1 MILDLPE
8 RISGADDTAQQI
20 YQAFYDVGMIT
31 DVPAPMET
39 LNITE
44 YNEQAFSNIGSAL
57 ILLKN
62 NLNRLVDIFNEY
74 HFVDMEGI
82 RAKGHEYWGSNL
94 SELGGSYDDFNSHLV
109 AMENTLQ
116 DQDMVGIMILNGL
129 IERN

>member
-1 MILDLPE
+1 MILDLPN
-8 RISGADDTAQQI
+8 RISGADNTAQQI

-39 LNITE
+39 LKITE

-82 RAKGHEYWGSNL
+82 QAEGHEYWGSNL
-94 SELGGSYDDFNSHLV
+94 SGLGESYADFNGHLV
-109 AMENTLQ
+109 AMENTLRN
-116 DQDMVGIMILNGL
+116 MVEIVILNGL

>member
-1 MILDLPE
+1 MILDLPD
-8 RISGADDTAQQI
+8 RISGANGTAHQI

-31 DVPAPMET
+31 DMPTPIET

-62 NLNRLVDIFNEY
+62 NLNRLVDIFDEY
-74 HFVDMEGI
+74 HFVDMEGVQS
-82 RAKGHEYWGSNL
+82 KGHEYWGSDL
-94 SELGGSYDDFNSHLV
+94 SGLGESYDDFNGHLV
-109 AMENTLQ
+109 TMENTLRN
-116 DQDMVGIMILNGL
+116 MVEIMILNGL

>member
-1 MILDLPE
+1 MILDLPN

-31 DVPAPMET
+31 DMPAHIET
-39 LNITE
+39 LNISE
-44 YNEQAFSNIGSAL
+44 YNEQAFSEIGSAL

-62 NLNRLVDIFNEY
+62 NLNRLVDIFNKY

-82 RAKGHEYWGSNL
+82 QAKGHEYWGSDL
-94 SELGGSYDDFNSHLV
+94 SGLGESYGDFNGHLV
-109 AMENTLQ
+109 TMENTLRN
-116 DQDMVGIMILNGL
+116 MVEIMILNGL

>member
-1 MILDLPE
+1 MILDLPK

-31 DVPAPMET
+31 DVPTPMKT

-44 YNEQAFSNIGSAL
+44 YNEQAFSEIGSAL

-62 NLNRLVDIFNEY
+62 TINHLVDIFNEY
-74 HFVDMEGI
+74 HFVDMEGVQV
-82 RAKGHEYWGSNL
+82 KGHEYWGTNVA
-94 SELGGSYDDFNSHLV
+94 EIAGAYNGFNNTLV

-116 DQDMVGIMILNGL
+116 NMVEIMILNGL

>member
-31 DVPAPMET
+31 DMPMPMKT
-39 LNITE
+39 LNISE

-82 RAKGHEYWGSNL
+82 QTKGHEYWGSDL
-94 SELGGSYDDFNSHLV
+94 SGLGESYDDFNSHLV

-116 DQDMVGIMILNGL
+116 NMVEIMILNGL

>member
-1 MILDLPE
+1 MILDLPN
-8 RISGADDTAQQI
+8 RISGADATAHQI

-31 DVPAPMET
+31 DMPAHIET

-44 YNEQAFSNIGSAL
+44 YNEQAFSEIGSAL

-74 HFVDMEGI
+74 HFVDMDGNKVTGI
-82 RAKGHEYWGSNL
+82 EYWGSNI
-94 SELGGSYDDFNSHLV
+94 SGLGESYTDFKSHLV

-116 DQDMVGIMILNGL
+116 NMVEIMILNGL

>member
-8 RISGADDTAQQI
+8 RISGADDTAQRI

-31 DVPAPMET
+31 DMPTPIET
-39 LNITE
+39 LSITE

-57 ILLKN
+57 ILLKK

-74 HFVDMEGI
+74 RFVDMEGI
-82 RAKGHEYWGSNL
+82 QAKGHEYWGSDL
-94 SELGGSYDDFNSHLV
+94 SGLGESCDDFNSHLV
-109 AMENTLQ
+109 DMENTLRN
-116 DQDMVGIMILNGL
+116 MVEIMILNGL

>member
-8 RISGADDTAQQI
+8 RISGADDTAQRI

-31 DVPAPMET
+31 DMPMPMKT
-39 LNITE
+39 LNISE

-57 ILLKN
+57 ILLKK

-74 HFVDMEGI
+74 RFVDMEGI
-82 RAKGHEYWGSNL
+82 QAKGHEYWGSDL
-94 SELGGSYDDFNSHLV
+94 SGLGESYDDFNSHLV
-109 AMENTLQ
+109 DMENTLRN
-116 DQDMVGIMILNGL
+116 MVEIMILNGL

>member
-1 MILDLPE
+1 MILDLLK
-8 RISGADDTAQQI
+8 RISAADDAAQQI

-39 LNITE
+39 LSITE

-74 HFVDMEGI
+74 HFVDTEG
-82 RAKGHEYWGSNL
+82 RQSKGHEYWGSDL
-94 SELGGSYDDFNSHLV
+94 SGLGESYDDFNGHLV
-109 AMENTLQ
+109 AMENILQ
-116 DQDMVGIMILNGL
+116 NMVEIMILNGL

>member
-1 MILDLPE
+1 MILDLPK
-8 RISGADDTAQQI
+8 RISGANSKATQI

-31 DVPAPMET
+31 EMPAPMET

-44 YNEQAFSNIGSAL
+44 YNEQAFSIFENAL

-62 NLNRLVDIFNEY
+62 NLNRLVDIFNVY

-82 RAKGHEYWGSNL
+82 QAKGHEYWGSDL
-94 SELGGSYDDFNSHLV
+94 SGLEESYIDFNGHLL

-116 DQDMVGIMILNGL
+116 NMVEIMILNGL

>member
-1 MILDLPE
+1 MILELPE
-8 RISGADDTAQQI
+8 RISGADDTAQRI

-31 DVPAPMET
+31 DMPTPIET

-44 YNEQAFSNIGSAL
+44 YNEQAFSEIGSAL

-74 HFVDMEGI
+74 HFVDMEGVQ
-82 RAKGHEYWGSNL
+82 AKGHEYWGSNL
-94 SELGGSYDDFNSHLV
+94 SELGESYDDFNSHLV
-109 AMENTLQ
+109 AMENTLRN
-116 DQDMVGIMILNGL
+116 MVEIMVLNGL

>member
-8 RISGADDTAQQI
+8 RISGADDAAQQI

-39 LNITE
+39 LSITE

-62 NLNRLVDIFNEY
+62 TINHLVDIFNEY
-74 HFVDMEGI
+74 HFVDKAGNKVTGI
-82 RAKGHEYWGSNL
+82 EYWGTNETGISGAYKGFDNT
-94 SELGGSYDDFNSHLV
+94 LV
-109 AMENTLQ
+109 QIENTIES
-116 DQDMVGIMILNGL
+116 MTEIMILNGFN
-129 IERN
+129 ERK

>member
-1 MILDLPE
+1 MILDLPK
-8 RISGADDTAQQI
+8 RISGADGTAQQI

-31 DVPAPMET
+31 DMPTPIET

-57 ILLKN
+57 ILLKK

-74 HFVDMEGI
+74 RFVDMEGI
-82 RAKGHEYWGSNL
+82 QAKGHEYWGSDL
-94 SELGGSYDDFNSHLV
+94 SGLGESYDDFNGHLV
-109 AMENTLQ
+109 TMENTLRN
-116 DQDMVGIMILNGL
+116 MVEIMILNGL

>member
-1 MILDLPE
+1 MILDLPK
-8 RISGADDTAQQI
+8 RISGADDTAHQI

-31 DVPAPMET
+31 DVPAPMKT

-62 NLNRLVDIFNEY
+62 NLDRLVDIFNEY

-94 SELGGSYDDFNSHLV
+94 SGLEESYDDFNSHLV

-116 DQDMVGIMILNGL
+116 NMVEIMILNGL

>member
-8 RISGADDTAQQI
+8 RISGADDTAQRI

-31 DVPAPMET
+31 DMPTPIET

-62 NLNRLVDIFNEY
+62 NLTRLVDIFNEY
-74 HFVDMEGI
+74 HFVDMEVI
-82 RAKGHEYWGSNL
+82 QAKGHEYWGSDL
-94 SELGGSYDDFNSHLV
+94 SGLGESYDDFNSHLV
-109 AMENTLQ
+109 DMENTLRN
-116 DQDMVGIMILNGL
+116 MVEIMILNGL

>member
-8 RISGADDTAQQI
+8 RISGADDTAQRI

-31 DVPAPMET
+31 DMPTPIET
-39 LNITE
+39 LSITE

-57 ILLKN
+57 ILLKK

-74 HFVDMEGI
+74 RFVDMEGI
-82 RAKGHEYWGSNL
+82 QAKGHEYWGSDL
-94 SELGGSYDDFNSHLV
+94 SGLGESYDDFNSHLV
-109 AMENTLQ
+109 DMENTLRN
-116 DQDMVGIMILNGL
+116 MVEIMILNGL

>member
-1 MILDLPE
+1 MILDLPK
-8 RISGADDTAQQI
+8 RISGADDTANQI

-31 DVPAPMET
+31 GVPARIVT

-44 YNEQAFSNIGSAL
+44 YNEQAFSEIGSAL

-74 HFVDMEGI
+74 HFVDMDGI
-82 RAKGHEYWGSNL
+82 QAKGHEYWGSNL
-94 SELGGSYDDFNSHLV
+94 SGFGESYTDFNGHLV

-116 DQDMVGIMILNGL
+116 NMVEIMILNGL

>member
-1 MILDLPE
+1 MILDLPN

-31 DVPAPMET
+31 DMPAHIET
-39 LNITE
+39 LNISE
-44 YNEQAFSNIGSAL
+44 YNEQAFSEIGSAL

-62 NLNRLVDIFNEY
+62 NLNRLVDIFNKY

-82 RAKGHEYWGSNL
+82 QAKGHEYWGSDL
-94 SELGGSYDDFNSHLV
+94 SGLGESYDDFNGHLV
-109 AMENTLQ
+109 TMENTLRN
-116 DQDMVGIMILNGL
+116 MVEIMILNGL

>member
-1 MILDLPE
+1 MILDLPN
-8 RISGADDTAQQI
+8 RISGADGTAHQI

-31 DVPAPMET
+31 DMPAHIGT
-39 LNITE
+39 LNISE
-44 YNEQAFSNIGSAL
+44 YNEQAFSEIGGAL

-74 HFVDMEGI
+74 HFVDMEGVQ
-82 RAKGHEYWGSNL
+82 AKGHEYWGSDL
-94 SELGGSYDDFNSHLV
+94 SGLGESYADFNGHLV

-116 DQDMVGIMILNGL
+116 NMVEIMILNVL

>member
-1 MILDLPE
+1 MILDLPN

-31 DVPAPMET
+31 DMPAHIET
-39 LNITE
+39 LNISE
-44 YNEQAFSNIGSAL
+44 YNEQAFSEIGSAL

-82 RAKGHEYWGSNL
+82 QAKGHEYWGSDL
-94 SELGGSYDDFNSHLV
+94 SGLGESYDDFNSHLV

-116 DQDMVGIMILNGL
+116 NMVEIMILNGL

>member
-1 MILDLPE
+1 MILELPN
-8 RISGADDTAQQI
+8 RISGADGTAHQI

-31 DVPAPMET
+31 DMPTPIET
-39 LNITE
+39 LSITE

-74 HFVDMEGI
+74 RFVDMEGI
-82 RAKGHEYWGSNL
+82 QAKGHEYWGSNL
-94 SELGGSYDDFNSHLV
+94 SGLGESYDDFNSHLV
-109 AMENTLQ
+109 AMENTLRN
-116 DQDMVGIMILNGL
+116 MVEIMILNGL

>member
-1 MILDLPE
+1 MLNEVPG
-8 RISGADDTAQQI
+8 RIQASDKVMQQI

-31 DVPAPMET
+31 DVPARIGT
-39 LNITE
+39 LNIME

-82 RAKGHEYWGSNL
+82 QAKGHEYWGSNL
-94 SELGGSYDDFNSHLV
+94 SGLGESYDDFNGHLV
-109 AMENTLQ
+109 VMENTLRN
-116 DQDMVGIMILNGL
+116 MVEIMILNGL

>member
-31 DVPAPMET
+31 DVPAHIGT

-82 RAKGHEYWGSNL
+82 QAKGHEYWGSNL
-94 SELGGSYDDFNSHLV
+94 SGLGESYDDFNAHLF

-116 DQDMVGIMILNGL
+116 NMVGIMILNGL

>member
-8 RISGADDTAQQI
+8 RISGADGTAQQI

-31 DVPAPMET
+31 DMPAHIGT

-44 YNEQAFSNIGSAL
+44 YNEQAFSEIGSAL

-74 HFVDMEGI
+74 RFVDMEGI
-82 RAKGHEYWGSNL
+82 QAKGHEYWGSDL
-94 SELGGSYDDFNSHLV
+94 SGLGESYDDFNSHLV
-109 AMENTLQ
+109 AMENILQ
-116 DQDMVGIMILNGL
+116 NMVGIMILNGL

>member
-1 MILDLPE
+1 MILDLPK

-31 DVPAPMET
+31 EMPAPMET

-44 YNEQAFSNIGSAL
+44 YNEQAFSIFENAL

-62 NLNRLVDIFNEY
+62 NLNRLVEIFNVY
-74 HFVDMEGI
+74 NFVDMDGI
-82 RAKGHEYWGSNL
+82 QAKGHEYWGSDL
-94 SELGGSYDDFNSHLV
+94 SGLEESYIDFNGHLL

-116 DQDMVGIMILNGL
+116 NMVEIMILNGL